1 MPQHAI
7 HRHKKPYFIAKIGKN
22 LLKTAIVASMA
33 SSAMADNLMDVYQ
46 LALKNDPQLQI
57 AQAQFNIDKED
68 EVQGR
73 AALLPQI
80 GFNYGI
86 NSDKNKTNVGSNSTR
101 SHGFGLSLTQ
111 TVFDATKWYTFKAGK
126 SLTAQ
131 ATASFESDQQDL
143 MVRATEAYFNVLK
156 AKDVL
161 ASSSAEEKAIKR
173 QLEQTKQRYDVGL
186 IAITGVHEATAAYD
200 LIRVKRLSDEGLLG
214 IAYEALTVLTGQL
227 HNDLS
232 TLAKDFPTQKPNTP
246 VKEWVDLALANNKQL
261 EQSQLAAQSALL
273 AAKATKGSR
282 LPTVSASASYNDRQ
296 LGGDLQKTLDG
307 RSIDENSTT
316 SVGLSLNVPLYT
328 GGTISSRTRQ
338 AYERYNQAQER
349 ITLQSRGITQGIR
362 NLYLKVATDAAQ
374 VSAQKKALTSSQS
387 ALKATEAGYQV
398 GTRNVVDVLN
408 AQRNV
413 FAARRDLA
421 IARYDFVINTMKLK
435 QQAGTLSPD
444 DMIQLN
450 QWLGLEKH

>member
-1 MPQHAI
+1 MPPHANN
-7 HRHKKPYFIAKIGKN
+7 RFKKPHFIAKFGKN
-22 LLKTAIVASMA
+22 LLKIAIAASIT
-33 SSAMADNLMDVYQ
+33 SPVMADDLMKVYQ
-46 LALKNDPQLQI
+46 QALKNDPQLQI
-57 AQAQFNIDKED
+57 AQAQFNIDKEE
-68 EVQGR
+68 EVQSR

-80 GFNYGI
+80 GFNYSLG
-86 NSDKNKTNVGSNSTR
+86 SEKNKTNLATSDTQ

-131 ATASFESDQQDL
+131 ATASFERDQQDL
-143 MVRATEAYFNVLK
+143 MVRTTEAYFNVLK

-161 ASSSAEEKAIKR
+161 ASSTAEEKAVKR

-227 HNDLS
+227 HSDLS
-232 TLAKDFPTQKPNTP
+232 KLKKDFPTQKPGTQ

-261 EQSQLAAQSALL
+261 KQSQLAVESALL

-282 LPTVSASASYNDRQ
+282 LPTVSASASYNDNQ
-296 LGGDLQKTLDG
+296 LSGDTNG
-307 RSIDENSTT
+307 IDERATT

-328 GGTISSRTRQ
+328 GGTISSKTRQ

-349 ITLQSRGITQGIR
+349 ITLESRGITQGIR
-362 NLYLKVATDAAQ
+362 NLYLTVATDAAQ
-374 VSAQKKALTSSQS
+374 VSAQQQALTSSQS

-413 FAARRDLA
+413 FAAKRDLA

-444 DMIQLN
+444 DLIQLN
-450 QWLGLEKH
+450 QWLSPQ